1 MIQEYQLRILPEIAV
16 NEQKLKEYLSKEKGL
31 NLRDITAT
39 RILKRSIDARQRTIF
54 VNLKVRAY
62 INEMPQ
68 EDEYEHTIYNNVE
81 GKPQVVVVGA
91 GPGGLFAALR
101 LIELGLRPIVIE
113 RGKDVRERKK
123 DLAQISREHTV
134 DPESNYSFGEGGAGA
149 YSDGKFNIT
158 SEFGGWM
165 GDYLDEDEVLD
176 LIKYVDKINLDHGA
190 PKELTNPYTKEVLD
204 IEKRGIARGL
214 KLLRSEV
221 RHLGTEINLQVLK
234 NIYEDMKPHLEYL
247 FATTVDEIIVKDGKI
262 QGIILE
268 NGEKLEAKYVVLCI
282 GRAGSSWL
290 TKVLSKHGVSFKN
303 NKVDIGVRV
312 ETNDIIMEEIN
323 RYLYEGKF
331 IFTTSVGT
339 TVRTF
344 CSNPSGHVVV
354 ENHHGVKV
362 CNGHAFND
370 IRLGSK
376 NTNFA
381 LLVSLEFDEPFNDP
395 NGFAEEISR
404 LANQLS
410 NGGVIVQKF
419 GDIKKGRRSTK
430 KRIDEGFVKPT
441 LKEAVP
447 GDLGLVLPY
456 NVMKSL
462 IEMIEALDYITP
474 GIASDHTL
482 FYGVEAKFYSDRPI
496 VNSHFETAIQ
506 NLYVGGDGAG
516 ITRGLAQ
523 AGANGVKI
531 ARSIIEKEGK

>member
-1 MIQEYQLRILPEIAV
+1 MEKYDVIL
-16 NEQKLKEYLSKEKGL
+16 
-31 NLRDITAT
+31 
-39 RILKRSIDARQRTIF
+39 
-54 VNLKVRAY
+54 
-62 INEMPQ
+62 
-68 EDEYEHTIYNNVE
+68 
-81 GKPQVVVVGA
+81 VGA
-91 GPGGLFAALR
+91 GPAGIFSAYELIQKAPQLKVL
-101 LIELGLRPIVIE
+101 LIEKGNDIYSRKCPILE
-113 RGKDVRERKK
+113 KK
-123 DLAQISREHTV
+123 RDKCPKTKTGTCYPSCAMTSG
-134 DPESNYSFGEGGAGA
+134 FGGCGA

-165 GDYLDEDEVLD
+165 TDYLDESEVLD
-176 LIKYVDKINLDHGA
+176 LIRYVDQINLEHGA
-190 PKELTNPYTKEVLD
+190 PSTLTNPYTKEVFD
-204 IEKRGIARGL
+204 IEKKGMARGL

-221 RHLGTEINLQVLK
+221 RHLGTEVNLQVLK
-234 NIYEDMKPHLEYL
+234 NIYEDMKSHMDFR
-247 FATTVDEIIVKDGKI
+247 FATGVADIIVNENRIG
-262 QGIILE
+262 GVILE
-268 NGEKLEAKYVVLCI
+268 DGETLLADYVALCV
-282 GRAGSSWL
+282 GRAGSAWL
-290 TKVLSKHGVSFKN
+290 TKVLSKHKISFTN
-303 NKVDIGVRV
+303 NKVDVGVRV

-323 RYLYEGKF
+323 KHLYEGKF
-331 IFTTSVGT
+331 IFNTSVGT

-344 CSNPSGHVVV
+344 CSNPSGHVVI

-381 LLVSLEFDEPFNDP
+381 LLVSLEFDEPCKDP

-410 NGGVIVQKF
+410 NGGVIVQKY
-419 GDIKKGRRSTK
+419 GDIKMGRRSTK
-430 KRIDEGFVKPT
+430 KRLDEGFVKPT
-441 LKEAVP
+441 LKEAIP

-482 FYGVEAKFYSDRPI
+482 FYGVEAKFYSDRPV
-496 VNSHFETAIQ
+496 VNSHFETHIQ

-531 ARSIIEKEGK
+531 ARSIIEKEIK